1 LTGPSDR
8 EGLHPKKSKEVRAK
22 AGQTKKEKKEKKEE
36 RKKKKK
42 KIGGKPRERELRLK

>member
-22 AGQTKKEKKEKKEE
+22 AGQTKKEKKEKKKEKK
-36 RKKKKK
+36 RKKRSEGSQEK
-42 KIGGKPRERELRLK
+42 ES